1 MIKLTRE
8 LDIGRNN
15 YAYSSSLENCK
26 FRAENLGWKKIHINC
41 ENSNNQEICTHQSL
55 LLEIIKIIF

>member
-26 FRAENLGWKKIHINC
+26 FRAENLEWKKIHINC
-41 ENSNNQEICTHQSL
+41 ENSNDQEIFTHQSY
-55 LLEIIKIIF
+55 

>member
-15 YAYSSSLENCK
+15 HAYSSSLENCK
-26 FRAENLGWKKIHINC
+26 FRAENLGWEKIHINC
-41 ENSNNQEICTHQSL
+41 ENSNDQEICIHQSY
-55 LLEIIKIIF
+55 